1 MTARRTTFLFTALG
15 LLTAALFI
23 ADLAVGSV
31 AVPLGDVWAALTGGS
46 CDPATSDIILKIR
59 LLKAVTALFAGA
71 ALAADGLEMQT
82 LFRNPLAG
90 PYVTGGDCPQATA
103 KIVVNIR
110 LIKAVVALLAGAALS
125 VSGLQMQ
132 TLFRNPLAGPYVLGI
147 SSGASLGVALVVLA
161 GIGSSIG
168 VAAAAWI
175 GAAAVL
181 LVIATVGHRIKDI
194 MVILILGMML
204 GSGISSVVEILQY
217 LSSEAALK
225 SFVIWTMGSLGDVT
239 GSQLALLLPV
249 VTAGLALAV
258 AVIKPLN
265 LLLLGENYART
276 MGLNVQR
283 TRTLIFLSTVLLA
296 GTVTAF
302 CGPVGFIGLA
312 VPHLA
317 RMLFAS
323 ADHRILMPGSMLA
336 GAALLLVCDL
346 VAKSLALPI
355 NTITAL
361 MGIPVVI
368 FVVVRNRNIF

>member
-1 MTARRTTFLFTALG
+1 MAPGKTAFLFTALA
-15 LLTAALFI
+15 LLTVALFT
-23 ADLAVGSV
+23 ADLLVGSV
-31 AVPLGDVWAALTGGS
+31 AVALADIWAALTGGD
-46 CDPATSDIILKIR
+46 CNPAIRDIILRIR
-59 LLKAVTALFAGA
+59 LLKAIT
-71 ALAADGLEMQT
+71 
-82 LFRNPLAG
+82 
-90 PYVTGGDCPQATA
+90 
-103 KIVVNIR
+103 
-110 LIKAVVALLAGAALS
+110 ALLAGAALAA
-125 VSGLQMQ
+125 SGLQMQ

-147 SSGASLGVALVVLA
+147 SSGAGLGVALFLLGAPLLGVSAHSFVQSLGIA
-161 GIGSSIG
+161 G
-168 VAAAAWI
+168 AAWL
-175 GAAAVL
+175 GAALVL
-181 LVIATVGHRIKDI
+181 LVVMAVSRRIKDI
-194 MVILILGMML
+194 MVILILGMMF

-239 GSQLALLLPV
+239 GGNLALMLPV
-249 VTAGLALAV
+249 VAAGLVLSV
-258 AVIKPLN
+258 AAIKPLN

-283 TRTLIFLSTVLLA
+283 TRTLLFLSTVLLA

-323 ADHRILMPGSMLA
+323 ADHRVLKPGSMLA

-346 VAKSLALPI
+346 ISKTLALPI
-355 NTITAL
+355 NTVTAL

-368 FVVVRNRNIF
+368 IVVVRNRNLF

>member
-1 MTARRTTFLFTALG
+1 MSGRRTAILFTVLS
-15 LLTAALFI
+15 LLTAALFT
-23 ADLAVGSV
+23 ADLLVGSV
-31 AVPLGDVWAALTGGS
+31 AVALRDIRAALTGGS
-46 CDPATSDIILKIR
+46 CDPAVRDIILKIR

-71 ALAADGLEMQT
+71 ALAA
-82 LFRNPLAG
+82 
-90 PYVTGGDCPQATA
+90 
-103 KIVVNIR
+103 
-110 LIKAVVALLAGAALS
+110 
-125 VSGLQMQ
+125 SGLQMQ

-147 SSGASLGVALVVLA
+147 SSGAGLGVALFLLGAPLLGVSAHSFVQSLGIA
-161 GIGSSIG
+161 G
-168 VAAAAWI
+168 AAWL
-175 GAAAVL
+175 GAALVL
-181 LVIATVGHRIKDI
+181 LIVMAVSSRIKDI
-194 MVILILGMML
+194 MVILILGMMF
-204 GSGISSVVEILQY
+204 GSGVSSMVEILQY

-239 GSQLALLLPV
+239 GGNLALMLPV
-249 VTAGLALAV
+249 ITAGLVLSV

-283 TRTLIFLSTVLLA
+283 TRTLLFLSTVLLA

-323 ADHRILMPGSMLA
+323 ADHRVLMPASMLS

-346 VAKSLALPI
+346 ISKSLALPI
-355 NTITAL
+355 NTVTAL

-368 FVVVRNRNIF
+368 VVVVRNRNLF

>member
-1 MTARRTTFLFTALG
+1 MSGRRTAILFTVLS
-15 LLTAALFI
+15 LLTAALFT
-23 ADLAVGSV
+23 ADLLIGSV
-31 AVPLGDVWAALTGGS
+31 AVALRDIWAALTGGS
-46 CDPATSDIILKIR
+46 CDPAVRDIILNIR

-71 ALAADGLEMQT
+71 ALAA
-82 LFRNPLAG
+82 
-90 PYVTGGDCPQATA
+90 
-103 KIVVNIR
+103 
-110 LIKAVVALLAGAALS
+110 
-125 VSGLQMQ
+125 SGLQMQ

-147 SSGASLGVALVVLA
+147 SSGAGLGVALFLLGAPLLGVSAHSFVQSLGIA
-161 GIGSSIG
+161 G
-168 VAAAAWI
+168 AAWL
-175 GAAAVL
+175 GAALVL
-181 LVIATVGHRIKDI
+181 LIVMAVSRRIKDI
-194 MVILILGMML
+194 MVILILGMMF
-204 GSGISSVVEILQY
+204 GSGVSSVVEILQY

-239 GSQLALLLPV
+239 GGNLALMLPV
-249 VTAGLALAV
+249 ITAGLALSV

-283 TRTLIFLSTVLLA
+283 TRTLLFLSTVLLA

-323 ADHRILMPGSMLA
+323 ADHRVLMPASMLS

-346 VAKSLALPI
+346 ISKSLALPI
-355 NTITAL
+355 NTVTAL

-368 FVVVRNRNIF
+368 VVVVRNRNLF

>member
-1 MTARRTTFLFTALG
+1 MSGRRTAILFTVLS
-15 LLTAALFI
+15 LLTAALFT
-23 ADLAVGSV
+23 ADLLIGSV
-31 AVPLGDVWAALTGGS
+31 AVALRDIWAALTGGS
-46 CDPATSDIILKIR
+46 CDPAVRDIILKIR

-71 ALAADGLEMQT
+71 ALAA
-82 LFRNPLAG
+82 
-90 PYVTGGDCPQATA
+90 
-103 KIVVNIR
+103 
-110 LIKAVVALLAGAALS
+110 
-125 VSGLQMQ
+125 SGLQMQ

-147 SSGASLGVALVVLA
+147 SSGAGLGVALFLLGAPLLGVSAHSFVQSLSIA
-161 GIGSSIG
+161 G
-168 VAAAAWI
+168 AAWL
-175 GAAAVL
+175 GAALVL
-181 LVIATVGHRIKDI
+181 LIVMAVSRRIKDI
-194 MVILILGMML
+194 MVILILGMMF
-204 GSGISSVVEILQY
+204 GSGVSSMVEILQY

-239 GSQLALLLPV
+239 GGNLALMLPV
-249 VTAGLALAV
+249 ITAGLVLSV

-283 TRTLIFLSTVLLA
+283 TRTLLFLSTVLLA

-323 ADHRILMPGSMLA
+323 ADHRVLMPASMLS
-336 GAALLLVCDL
+336 GAALLLVCNL
-346 VAKSLALPI
+346 ISKSLALPI
-355 NTITAL
+355 NTVTAL

-368 FVVVRNRNIF
+368 VVVVRNRNLF

>member
-1 MTARRTTFLFTALG
+1 MSGRRTTILFTALS
-15 LLTAALFI
+15 LLTAALFA
-23 ADLAVGSV
+23 ADLLIGSV
-31 AVPLGDVWAALTGGS
+31 AVAPRDIWAVLTGGS
-46 CDPATSDIILKIR
+46 CDPAVRDIVLKIR

-71 ALAADGLEMQT
+71 ALAA
-82 LFRNPLAG
+82 
-90 PYVTGGDCPQATA
+90 
-103 KIVVNIR
+103 
-110 LIKAVVALLAGAALS
+110 
-125 VSGLQMQ
+125 SGLQMQ

-147 SSGASLGVALVVLA
+147 SSGAGLGVALFLLGAPLLGVSAHSFVQSLGIA
-161 GIGSSIG
+161 G
-168 VAAAAWI
+168 AAWL
-175 GAAAVL
+175 GAALVL
-181 LVIATVGHRIKDI
+181 LIVMSVSRRIKDI
-194 MVILILGMML
+194 MVILILGMMF
-204 GSGISSVVEILQY
+204 GSGVSSVVEILQY

-239 GSQLALLLPV
+239 GGNLALMLPV
-249 VTAGLALAV
+249 ITAGLVLSV

-283 TRTLIFLSTVLLA
+283 TRTLLFLSTVLLA

-323 ADHRILMPGSMLA
+323 ADHRVLMPASMLS

-346 VAKSLALPI
+346 ISKSLALPI
-355 NTITAL
+355 NTVTAL

-368 FVVVRNRNIF
+368 IVVVRNRNLF